1 MRSLDWNPCSGD
13 VRVLTAAAV
22 TGRFQPFH
30 NGHWEL
36 LAIALAEAEEVFIGI
51 TNPDPASWRE
61 HDSSAH
67 RHRPDANP
75 FTYWERHRMIASAL
89 DRQDIQKRCSIVP
102 FPLDRPSAWPSYIPF
117 SAVQF
122 IRVFSDWERDKVEIL
137 RSGGYPVRVIEG
149 DPSRVVRATNIRA
162 ALASVGDDTW
172 QGLLPDGVADVI
184 PSRTNP
190 R

>member
-1 MRSLDWNPCSGD
+1 MLLLDWSHCRGD
-13 VRVLTAAAV
+13 VPVLTAAAV

-51 TNPDPASWRE
+51 TNPDPASWHE
-61 HDSSAH
+61 HGSSAH

-75 FTYWERHRMIASAL
+75 FTYWERHRMIRSAL
-89 DRQDIQKRCSIVP
+89 VRQDIEMRCSIVP
-102 FPLDRPSAWPSYIPF
+102 FPLDRPSAWPSYIPL

-122 IRVFSDWERDKVEIL
+122 VRVFSDWERDKGEIL
-137 RSGGYPVRVIEG
+137 RDGGYSVRVIEG
-149 DPSRVVRATNIRA
+149 DPSRVVRATDIRA
-162 ALASVGDDTW
+162 ALALDGDNTW
-172 QGLLPDGVADVI
+172 HGFLPEGVAEAM
-184 PSRTNP
+184 PSRVNP